1 MARDIAID
9 LGTSN
14 VLVYVKDK
22 GIVIEEPSVVAV
34 DKATGKVLKV
44 GKEAQMLLGRAPGNI
59 LAVKPLENGV
69 IAQYDVTLHL
79 LKYLI
84 RRAAGGGFFK
94 PRVMICV
101 PSGITEVEERAVC
114 DAAVAAGAKK
124 TYLIEEPLAAAIG
137 AGIDV
142 SKPNGN
148 LVVDIGGG
156 TCDIAVISYGN
167 IVVGDSVKMAGNMMD
182 EAIIKYVRHKYNVLI
197 GEVTAEDIKK
207 KVGSALPL
215 DKEYIVDVKGRCL
228 TEGLPKMVSMNSSEI
243 RDALEPAVRAIVTAV
258 KHVIERTPP
267 ELVGDISANG
277 IVMTGAGSLLY
288 GLDRAIEHA
297 TGIRTFIA
305 DNPSACAAI
314 GTGRSLGNIQVLP
327 EGIINISRMRQQR
340 L

>member
-1 MARDIAID
+1 MSKDIAID

-34 DKATGKVLKV
+34 EKETGKILKV
-44 GKEAQMLLGRAPGNI
+44 GKEAQLLLGRAPGNI

-69 IAQYDVTLHL
+69 ISQFDVTLHL

-84 RRAAGGGFFK
+84 RRATGSSFFK

-101 PSGITEVEERAVC
+101 PGGITEVEERAVC
-114 DAAVAAGAKK
+114 DAAMSAGAKK

-137 AGIDV
+137 AGIDI
-142 SKPNGN
+142 SKPAGN
-148 LVVDIGGG
+148 MIVDIGGG
-156 TCDIAVISYGN
+156 TSDIAVISYGD
-167 IVVGDSVKMAGNMMD
+167 IVAGDSIKMAGNRID
-182 EAIIKYVRHKYNVLI
+182 EEIIKYIRHKYNVLI
-197 GEVTAEDIKK
+197 GEVTAEEIKK
-207 KVGSALPL
+207 TVGSALPL
-215 DKEYIVDVKGRCL
+215 DKEYIIDVKGRCL
-228 TEGLPKMVSMNSSEI
+228 AEGLPKMVSVGSAEI
-243 RDALEPAVRAIVTAV
+243 REAIEPVVRAIVTAV
-258 KHVIERTPP
+258 RQVIERTPP

-297 TGIRTFIA
+297 TGIRTYIA
-305 DNPSACAAI
+305 ENPSTCVAI
-314 GTGRSLGNIQVLP
+314 GTGRSLDNLQVLP

>member
-1 MARDIAID
+1 MSKDIAID

-34 DKATGKVLKV
+34 EKETGKILKV
-44 GKEAQMLLGRAPGNI
+44 GKEAQLLLGRAPGNI

-69 IAQYDVTLHL
+69 ISQFDVTLHL

-84 RRAAGGGFFK
+84 RRATGSSFFK

-101 PSGITEVEERAVC
+101 PGGITEVEERAVC
-114 DAAVAAGAKK
+114 DAAMSAGAKK

-137 AGIDV
+137 AGIDI
-142 SKPNGN
+142 SKPAGN
-148 LVVDIGGG
+148 MIVDIGGG
-156 TCDIAVISYGN
+156 TSDIAVISYGD
-167 IVVGDSVKMAGNMMD
+167 IVAGDSIKMAGNRID
-182 EAIIKYVRHKYNVLI
+182 EEIIKYIRHKYNVLI
-197 GEVTAEDIKK
+197 GEVTAEEIKK
-207 KVGSALPL
+207 TVGSALPL
-215 DKEYIVDVKGRCL
+215 DKEYIIDIKGRCL
-228 TEGLPKMVSMNSSEI
+228 TEGLPKMVSVGSAEI
-243 RDALEPAVRAIVTAV
+243 REAIEPVVRAIVTAV
-258 KHVIERTPP
+258 RHVIERTPP

-297 TGIRTFIA
+297 TGIRTYIA
-305 DNPSACAAI
+305 ENPSTCVAI
-314 GTGRSLGNIQVLP
+314 GTGRSLDNLQVLP

>member
-1 MARDIAID
+1 MSKDIAID

-34 DKATGKVLKV
+34 EKETGKILKV
-44 GKEAQMLLGRAPGNI
+44 GKEAQLLLGRAPGNI

-69 IAQYDVTLHL
+69 ISQFDVTLHL

-84 RRAAGGGFFK
+84 RRATGSSFFK

-101 PSGITEVEERAVC
+101 PGGITEVEERAVC
-114 DAAVAAGAKK
+114 DAAMSAGAKK

-137 AGIDV
+137 AGIDI
-142 SKPNGN
+142 SKPAGN
-148 LVVDIGGG
+148 MIVDIGGG
-156 TCDIAVISYGN
+156 TSDIAVISYGD
-167 IVVGDSVKMAGNMMD
+167 IVAGDSIKMAGNRID
-182 EAIIKYVRHKYNVLI
+182 EEIIKYIRHKYNVLI
-197 GEVTAEDIKK
+197 GEVTAEEIKK
-207 KVGSALPL
+207 TVGSALPL
-215 DKEYIVDVKGRCL
+215 DKEYIIDVKGRCL
-228 TEGLPKMVSMNSSEI
+228 TEGLPKMVSVGSAEI
-243 RDALEPAVRAIVTAV
+243 REAIEPVVRAIVTAV
-258 KHVIERTPP
+258 RHVIERTPP

-297 TGIRTFIA
+297 TGIRTYIA
-305 DNPSACAAI
+305 ENPSTCVAI
-314 GTGRSLGNIQVLP
+314 GTGRSLDNLQVLP

>member
-34 DKATGKVLKV
+34 DKGTGKVLKV

-59 LAVKPLENGV
+59 LAVRPLENGV
-69 IAQYDVTLHL
+69 ISQYDVTLHL
-79 LKYLI
+79 LRYLI
-84 RRAAGGGFFK
+84 RRASGGGFFK

-148 LVVDIGGG
+148 LVVDVGGG

-167 IVVGDSVKMAGNMMD
+167 IVVCDSIKMAGNMMD
-182 EAIIKYVRHKYNVLI
+182 EAIIKYVRYKYNVLI

-228 TEGLPKMVSMNSSEI
+228 TEGLPKMVSINSSEI
-243 RDALEPAVRAIVTAV
+243 REALEPTVRAIVTAV

-267 ELVGDISANG
+267 ELVGDVSANG

-288 GLDRAIEHA
+288 GLDRAIEQA
-297 TGIRTFIA
+297 SGIRTFIA

-314 GTGRSLGNIQVLP
+314 GTGRSLGNLQVLDD
-327 EGIINISRMRQQR
+327 GIINISRMRQQR

>member
-1 MARDIAID
+1 MSKDIAID

-34 DKATGKVLKV
+34 DKETGKILKV
-44 GKEAQMLLGRAPGNI
+44 GKEAQLLLGRAPGNI
-59 LAVKPLENGV
+59 LAVKPLEDGV
-69 IAQYDVTLHL
+69 ISQYDVTRHL

-84 RRAAGGGFFK
+84 KRVAGNSFFK

-101 PSGITEVEERAVC
+101 PGGITEVEERAVC
-114 DAAVAAGAKK
+114 DAATSAGAKK

-142 SKPNGN
+142 SKPTGN
-148 LVVDIGGG
+148 MVVDIGGG
-156 TCDIAVISYGN
+156 TTDIAVISYGD
-167 IVVGDSVKMAGNMMD
+167 IVAGDSIKFAGNKLD
-182 EAIIKYVRHKYNVLI
+182 EAIIKHIRHKYNVLI
-197 GEVTAEDIKK
+197 GERTAEEIKK
-207 KVGSALPL
+207 TVGSALPL

-228 TEGLPKMVSMNSSEI
+228 TEGLPKMVSVSSAEI
-243 RDALEPAVRAIVTAV
+243 REATDPIVRTIVTSV
-258 KHVIERTPP
+258 RHVIERTPP
-267 ELVGDISANG
+267 ELVGDISSNG

-297 TGIRTFIA
+297 TGIRTYVA
-305 DNPSACAAI
+305 DNPSTCVAI
-314 GTGRSLGNIQVLP
+314 GTGRSLDNLQVLP
-327 EGIINISRMRQQR
+327 DGIINISRARQQR

>member
-1 MARDIAID
+1 MVKDIAID

-34 DKATGKVLKV
+34 DKETGKVLKV
-44 GKEAQMLLGRAPGNI
+44 GKEAQLLLGRAPGNI
-59 LAVKPLENGV
+59 LAVKPLEDGV
-69 IAQYDVTLHL
+69 ISQYDVTLHML
-79 LKYLI
+79 RYLI
-84 RRAAGGGFFK
+84 RRAAGTGFFK

-101 PSGITEVEERAVC
+101 PSGITEVEERAIC
-114 DAAVAAGAKK
+114 DAAIAAGAKK

-148 LVVDIGGG
+148 LVVDVGGG
-156 TCDIAVISYGN
+156 TCDIAVISYGS
-167 IVVGDSVKMAGNMMD
+167 IVAGDSIKMAGNKID
-182 EAIIKYVRHKYNVLI
+182 EAIIKYIRHKYNVLV
-197 GEVTAEDIKK
+197 GERTAEDIKI

-215 DKEYIVDVKGRCL
+215 DKEYILEVKGRCL
-228 TEGLPKMVSMNSSEI
+228 TEGLPKMISINSAEI
-243 RDALEPAVRAIVTAV
+243 REAIEPVVRAIVTAV
-258 KHVIERTPP
+258 RHVIERTPP
-267 ELVGDISANG
+267 ELVGDVSANG

-288 GLDRAIEHA
+288 GLDSAIEHA
-297 TGIRTFIA
+297 TGIRTFVA
-305 DNPSACAAI
+305 DNPSSCVAI
-314 GTGRSLGNIQVLP
+314 GTGRSLDNIQVLP

>member
-1 MARDIAID
+1 MSKDIAID

-34 DKATGKVLKV
+34 EKETGKILKV
-44 GKEAQMLLGRAPGNI
+44 GKEAQLLLGRAPGNI

-69 IAQYDVTLHL
+69 ISQYDVTLHL

-84 RRAAGGGFFK
+84 RRATGSSFFK

-101 PSGITEVEERAVC
+101 PGGITEVEERAVC
-114 DAAVAAGAKK
+114 DAAMSAGAKK

-142 SKPNGN
+142 SKPAGN
-148 LVVDIGGG
+148 MIVDIGGG
-156 TCDIAVISYGN
+156 TSDIAVISYGD
-167 IVVGDSVKMAGNMMD
+167 IVAGDSIKMAGNRID
-182 EAIIKYVRHKYNVLI
+182 EEIIKYIRHKYNVLI
-197 GEVTAEDIKK
+197 GEVTAEEIKK
-207 KVGSALPL
+207 TVGSALPL
-215 DKEYIVDVKGRCL
+215 DKEYIIDVKGRCL
-228 TEGLPKMVSMNSSEI
+228 TEGLPKMVSVGSAEI
-243 RDALEPAVRAIVTAV
+243 REAIEPVVRAIVTAV
-258 KHVIERTPP
+258 RHVIERTPP

-277 IVMTGAGSLLY
+277 IIMTGAGSLLY

-297 TGIRTFIA
+297 TGIRTYIA
-305 DNPSACAAI
+305 ENPSTCVAI
-314 GTGRSLGNIQVLP
+314 GTGRSLDNLQVLP

>member
-1 MARDIAID
+1 MVKDIAID

-34 DKATGKVLKV
+34 DKETGKILKV
-44 GKEAQMLLGRAPGNI
+44 GKEAQLLLGRAPGNI
-59 LAVKPLENGV
+59 LAVKPLEDGV
-69 IAQYDVTLHL
+69 ISQYDVTRHL

-84 RRAAGGGFFK
+84 KRVAGNSFFK

-101 PSGITEVEERAVC
+101 PGGITEVEERAVC
-114 DAAVAAGAKK
+114 DAATSAGAKK

-142 SKPNGN
+142 SKPTGN
-148 LVVDIGGG
+148 MVVDIGGG
-156 TCDIAVISYGN
+156 TTDIAVISYGD
-167 IVVGDSVKMAGNMMD
+167 IVASDSIKFAGNKLD
-182 EAIIKYVRHKYNVLI
+182 EAIIKHIRHKYNVLI
-197 GEVTAEDIKK
+197 GERTAEEIKK
-207 KVGSALPL
+207 TVGSALPL

-228 TEGLPKMVSMNSSEI
+228 TEGLPKMVSVSSAEI
-243 RDALEPAVRAIVTAV
+243 REATDPIVRTIVMSV
-258 KHVIERTPP
+258 RHVIERTPP
-267 ELVGDISANG
+267 ELVGDISSNG

-297 TGIRTFIA
+297 TGIRTYVA
-305 DNPSACAAI
+305 DNPSTCVAI
-314 GTGRSLGNIQVLP
+314 GTGRSLDNLQVLP
-327 EGIINISRMRQQR
+327 DGIINISRARQQR